1 MDKRIIFPNDNGSI
15 AIIIPA
21 KSVQLAL
28 KDVPQGKPYAIV
40 DVSDLPQDRL
50 FRNAWEYTGEWDY
63 DPNAPVEVIEPEVP
77 VEDPLVEE
85 SSTEEPVVEEP
96 PAEEPPAEEPV
107 VEDPTIEPAPEEQ
120 P

>member
-1 MDKRIIFPNDNGSI
+1 MDKRIIFPNDNGGI

-40 DVSDLPQDRL
+40 DVSDLPETRL
-50 FRNAWEYTGEWDY
+50 FRAAWEYTGEWDY

-77 VEDPLVEE
+77 
-85 SSTEEPVVEEP
+85 
-96 PAEEPPAEEPV
+96 AEEPPAEEPV
-107 VEDPTIEPAPEEQ
+107 VEDPPTEPAPEEQ